1 MYAQNNGYY
10 MPNYNPY
17 MQQGNGAMP
26 DMLNQFK
33 GQYQGQPMQNIQ
45 PGQVQLQSQQP
56 QIQNIIQ
63 PKPLNDIIWVLNESE
78 ATAYPVAPNNSVVLW
93 DKNDDTIYI
102 KSANAQGV
110 PSMRILDF
118 VERTENKQ
126 KTYVKEQKNAE
137 PHECKCNTNMFA
149 TKEQIR
155 ELWAKIEEITS
166 TSNEVIAEKPKA
178 KSAKSKG
185 DAE

>member
-33 GQYQGQPMQNIQ
+33 GQYQGQPMQSIQ
-45 PGQVQLQSQQP
+45 PGQTQIQPQQP
-56 QIQNIIQ
+56 PMQSIIQ

-78 ATAYPVAPNNSVVLW
+78 ATAFPVAPNNSVVLW
-93 DKNDDTIYI
+93 DKNNDTIYI

-118 VERTENKQ
+118 VERTDN
-126 KTYVKEQKNAE
+126 TQKNTAE
-137 PHECKCNTNMFA
+137 HKRNCKSGNFA
-149 TKEQIR
+149 TKEQIN
-155 ELWAKIEEITS
+155 ELQGRIDDLTAKYEQIVNVPVE
-166 TSNEVIAEKPKA
+166 
-178 KSAKSKG
+178 KSKTTAKKTKE
-185 DAE
+185 AE